1 MKTASH
7 YYMLSDFAKRERQQL
22 INPSVTRRLRFW
34 WHYWTT
40 GRYTVRAAWL
50 LAGGR

>member
-7 YYMLSDFAKRERQQL
+7 YYMLSDFAKRERQSFIRQ
-22 INPSVTRRLRFW
+22 SVTRRLRFW
-34 WHYWTT
+34 WHYWSQ
-40 GRYTVRAAWL
+40 GYGFKAAWL